1 MSVQIIAYVNAY
13 DQIGANVRQITIA
26 LSNTKNRVFF
36 NMYPPESVFQGHIIT
51 DDKVQLA
58 LVQ

>member
-1 MSVQIIAYVNAY
+1 MRTY

-26 LSNTKNRVFF
+26 LSSTKNRVFF
-36 NMYPPESVFQGHIIT
+36 NQYPPETVFQGHIIT
-51 DDKVQLA
+51 DDKVLA